1 MANPRRVQAFFN
13 TITFSKTTSIFCLF
27 FLELDP
33 GNAIFGFLAK
43 NYIGYTDS
51 RPNWRQESLFY
62 GFQTKLY
69 FRVKIYFSY
78 KTYFR

>member
-1 MANPRRVQAFFN
+1 MADPRRVQAFFN
-13 TITFSKTTSIFCLF
+13 TITFSKTTSNFCLF

-51 RPNWRQESLFY
+51 RPNWRQESLFLW
-62 GFQTKLY
+62 FSN
-69 FRVKIYFSY
+69 KIIFSC
-78 KTYFR
+78 KNICFV